1 METVR
6 WRRIAQD
13 WDVAR
18 VALQLYTIRRECER
32 DLEDALR
39 RVGPQGYDGVELFDL
54 HGHDAA
60 EVRAWLDEAQ
70 LAAAGRHAR
79 LEALE
84 EELPALGA
92 ELAVLGT
99 DRVAISWIDPDL
111 LSDPGPIVERIGAAA
126 RAARDIGLRLGFH
139 NHWSELRRL
148 DDGGTF
154 LDALRELPADLLWL
168 ELDLGWIWQA
178 GADPLDQL
186 RRTAGRCPIVHAKD
200 YRSRQGRDDVPVGDG
215 VVGYERLLPAAVEAG
230 AEWLV
235 VEEDGVGDD
244 PFGAVERSL
253 HAVRRILAA
262 A

>member
-1 METVR
+1 M
-6 WRRIAQD
+6 
-13 WDVAR
+13 AR

-32 DLEDALR
+32 DLADALR
-39 RVGPQGYDGVELFDL
+39 RVGRQGYDGVELFEL

-79 LEALE
+79 LELIE
-84 EELPALGA
+84 EELPALAA
-92 ELAVLGT
+92 ELEILGS
-99 DRVAISWIDPDL
+99 DRVAIGWIDPDL
-111 LSDPGPIVERIGAAA
+111 LSDPAPVVERIAAA
-126 RAARDIGLRLGFH
+126 AHAAREAGLRLGFH
-139 NHWSELRRL
+139 NHWSELNRV
-148 DDGGTF
+148 DGGGTF
-154 LDALRELPADLLWL
+154 LDALRELPAELLWL

-178 GADPLDQL
+178 GADPLDEL
-186 RRTAGRCPIVHAKD
+186 RRTAGRCPLVHAKD
-200 YRSRQGRDDVPVGDG
+200 YRSREGRDDVPVGDG

-235 VEEDGVGDD
+235 VEEDEVGDD

-253 HAVRRILAA
+253 DAVRRILAA